1 MLCSL
6 LVSYT
11 LLLQP
16 ISTLSEDTELFLRS
30 LDLIIIFA
38 LCTTSLKIYLLVML
52 PKGGVL
58 ALLIFF

>member
-16 ISTLSEDTELFLRS
+16 ISTLSEDTELFLCS
-30 LDLIIIFA
+30 LDLIFA